1 MCTFVCKYHSS
12 LIFTTLVA
20 SSTSTPRVFKGL
32 VWYETPCTCNYN
44 VKLPFEKYKIGLICW
59 SLIFWWIKTVFYS
72 SSHFFTGHT
81 ISCEIQNRYTTTNTV
96 RYYYS
101 TKIIYIRIKCHFQF
115 FLLHISIRSLTKT
128 WGHCFSLNRFFMQ
141 LSNQGGIIWYPVRCS
156 FGFLY
161 HLMTNNHEIVSFFIQ
176 ADKPTW
182 FESQFYGVRD
192 KKTFAFR

>member
-1 MCTFVCKYHSS
+1 M
-12 LIFTTLVA
+12 
-20 SSTSTPRVFKGL
+20 
-32 VWYETPCTCNYN
+32 
-44 VKLPFEKYKIGLICW
+44 KLPFEKYKIGLICW

-81 ISCEIQNRYTTTNTV
+81 ISCEIQNRYIQQLDTT
-96 RYYYS
+96 S
-101 TKIIYIRIKCHFQF
+101 DIITRVKSSAVTIKCHFHFQF
-115 FLLHISIRSLTKT
+115 FLLHISIRSLTET

-156 FGFLY
+156 FSFLY